1 MPNKLRLLIV
11 EDEDALRTLLKSEL
25 EAYGYSVDEAE
36 GGTIAMKSLKAN
48 RYDLVVL
55 DIRMPDMDG
64 LDVLKEIREK
74 DLAEKVIM
82 LTGVNELKLA
92 RDALALGADDFLT
105 KPYDFK
111 KLLEC
116 IDRVMKE

>member
-1 MPNKLRLLIV
+1 
-11 EDEDALRTLLKSEL
+11 
-25 EAYGYSVDEAE
+25 
-36 GGTIAMKSLKAN
+36 MKSLKAN